1 MLDSSTVRVDLFIF
15 PINIINFCLMCIK
28 VLLLN
33 MYTFCMTF
41 TFIVS
46 IDMIG
51 FKPKIL
57 LAASYLP
64 HPFPIPFFPVFIL
77 NHFMI

>member
-15 PINIINFCLMCIK
+15 PISVVNFCLMCIK
-28 VLLLN
+28 VLLLD

-57 LAASYLP
+57 LAAPYLP
-64 HPFPIPFFPVFIL
+64 HPFPILFFPVF
-77 NHFMI
+77 